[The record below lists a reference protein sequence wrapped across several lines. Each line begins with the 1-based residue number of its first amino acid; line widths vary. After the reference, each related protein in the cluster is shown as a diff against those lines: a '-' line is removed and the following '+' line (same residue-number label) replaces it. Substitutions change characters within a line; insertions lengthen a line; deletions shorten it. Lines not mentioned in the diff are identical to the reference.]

1 MRGIGYSILRISVLL
16 ASVSPV
22 ALVAA
27 PAVAQPSDVRSF
39 DIPPQPLSS
48 ALIEFSRQ
56 SDQMIVVAPELTKNK
71 RSQALKGRMPNNEA
85 IARLLAGSRLRASP
99 NPQGGYVVSTVG
111 NGSTAASAVTD
122 PQTQGSSEG
131 YAPGEGVA
139 ANGAGQ
145 IVVTGTRI
153 RGGRAASPVITI
165 GANEIREEG
174 FTDLGEVVRSIPQNF
189 SGGQNP
195 GVSTGNISGAG
206 LANQNLTGGSA
217 LNLRGLGPDA
227 TLTLLNG
234 RRLAYGGFVQS
245 VDISAIPLEAVD
257 RIEIVPDGASAIYG
271 SDAVGGVANVI
282 LKRDFQGLTVGGRL
296 GTATDG
302 GLTTHD
308 YTGTAGTKWSSGGF
322 VVSVESSSIDPIY
335 ARQRSY
341 ADFLIEPTTLYP
353 GSSLRSGLVSAHQQL
368 GDVVSVRLDA
378 LRTRRDQDYSYY
390 FSGMNNIHARSS
402 ASFVSPSVDFSL
414 PGGWTATLGGVWGKN
429 DLLQHQIKTDA
440 LTDAT
445 TVIDNTLYRNESRTY
460 DAGAEGPLFAL
471 PGGDARLAIGGS
483 YRVNDFEQFNRTTDT
498 AIVQGRERAKS
509 AYAELN
515 LPFIGPETKIAW
527 ARRLILTAAVRR
539 EDYGG
544 FGSIATPKFG
554 IVYDPNAEM
563 TFKASWGKS
572 FKAPTLLQR
581 FQARYAYLFSPGRFG
596 GTGYPTGATV
606 IVNAGGNPD
615 LKPEKAKTLTAS
627 LALHPTSAPAFQAEL
642 TGFYIDYVDRV
653 VQPIANSSQALSDPI
668 YAQFIDYSPTVA
680 QQANIL
686 ASASSFY
693 NFSGAAYDPAQVA
706 AIINLQ
712 YLNVARQKIRGLD
725 LSGSYW
731 LELGTGRMTIRGSV
745 SLLDSTQQAGA
756 AQEPYHLA
764 GTLFNPP
771 KVSGRVG
778 AIWDRGGLSASVF
791 LNYKAGVKDLAT
803 QHTTASFTTVDAA
816 LRYTTSGHGALSGL
830 SLALSA
836 QNLFDRAPPLYTPTS
851 YAAYAVPYDSTNYSA
866 IGRFVSLSVSKHF

>member
-1 MRGIGYSILRISVLL
+1 MIARSHFG
-16 ASVSPV
+16 
-22 ALVAA
+22 ALVATAIVSSLAASPALAQAQVNFNLPAQGLAKSLKDVARATNTNVVFEPARIEGKQA
-27 PAVAQPSDVRSF
+27 P
-39 DIPPQPLSS
+39 
-48 ALIEFSRQ
+48 
-56 SDQMIVVAPELTKNK
+56 
-71 RSQALKGRMPNNEA
+71 ALKGMFTAKGA
-85 IARLLAGSRLRASP
+85 IARLIAGQSLEARST
-99 NPQGGYVVSTVG
+99 GSGTWVVSAVG
-111 NGSTAASAVTD
+111 NGAAGAESA
-122 PQTQGSSEG
+122 P
-131 YAPGEGVA
+131 PLGEGPPTQSSA
-139 ANGAGQ
+139 ANRGSTE

-153 RGGRAASPVITI
+153 RGGRTPSPVIVI
-165 GANEIREEG
+165 GSKQIQEEG
-174 FTDLGEVVRSIPQNF
+174 FNDLGEVVRSIPQNF

-245 VDISAIPLEAVD
+245 VDISAIPVEAVD

-282 LKRDFQGLTVGGRL
+282 LKRDFQGLTVGGRI
-296 GTATDG
+296 GGATDG
-302 GLTTHD
+302 GLGTREF
-308 YTGTAGTKWSSGGF
+308 TGTAGTSWSSGGF
-322 VVSVESSSIDPIY
+322 IATYENSSTDPIY

-341 ADFLIEPTTLYP
+341 ADFLVDPTTLYP
-353 GSSLRSGLVSAHQQL
+353 GSNLRSGLVNAHQQL
-368 GDVVSVRLDA
+368 GDAISVHLDG

-390 FSGMNNIHARSS
+390 FSGMNNIHAKST
-402 ASFVSPSVDFSL
+402 ATLVSPSVDFSL
-414 PGGWTATLGGVWGKN
+414 PAGWSVTIGGAWGKN
-429 DLLQHQIKTDA
+429 DLLQHQIKIDDI
-440 LTDAT
+440 TDAT
-445 TVIDNTLYRNESRTY
+445 TVIDNTLYRNESRTF

-483 YRVNDFEQFNRTTDT
+483 YRTNDFEQFNRTTDT
-498 AIVQGRERAKS
+498 AIVQGRERTKS
-509 AYAELN
+509 AYVEVS
-515 LPFIGPETKIAW
+515 LPVIGPQTKIGW
-527 ARRLILTAAVRR
+527 VRRLILTAAVRR
-539 EDYGG
+539 EDYDG

-554 IVYDPNAEM
+554 IVYDPNTEM

-581 FQARYAYLFSPGRFG
+581 FQARYAYLFSPGSFG
-596 GTGYPTGATV
+596 GTGYPAGATV

-615 LKPEKAKTLTAS
+615 LKPEKAKTLTAT
-627 LALHPTSAPAFQAEL
+627 LAFHPTTAPAFQAEL
-642 TGFYIDYVDRV
+642 TGFYIDYADRV
-653 VQPIANSSQALSDPI
+653 VQPIANASQALSNPV
-668 YAQFIDYSPTVA
+668 YAQFIDYSPTIA

-731 LELGTGRMTIRGSV
+731 LKFGTGRMTIRGSA
-745 SLLDSTQQAGA
+745 SWLDSTQQAGA
-756 AQEPYHLA
+756 AQAAYQLA

-771 KVSGRVG
+771 KLSARLG
-778 AIWDRGGLSASVF
+778 AVWDRRGLSAAVF
-791 LNYKAGVKDLAT
+791 VNYKGGVRDLVR
-803 QHTTASFTTVDAA
+803 QETTASFTTVDAV